1 MKKLVIGL
9 VVAVA
14 VGLIA
19 LPFAVAGPGG
29 KGGNVG
35 GPGYGSGSGGCRG
48 GAQASQL
55 TPEQT
60 KKIDQLRQKHWEE
73 TKGLRADLF
82 AKHQELRG
90 LSIQTNPDA
99 KAIEKLQKDVFT
111 LQQKLQEKNFAFR
124 QEMNNIAPGY
134 CGGGFGKGYG
144 QGGQGRGRHGNA
156 YGPGPRG
163 GGSGPR
169 GDGSCWR
176 Q

>member
-1 MKKLVIGL
+1 MKKFVIGL

-14 VGLIA
+14 IGLIA

-29 KGGNVG
+29 KGGNFA
-35 GPGYGSGSGGCRG
+35 GPGYGPGYGGCRG

-60 KKIDQLRQKHWEE
+60 QKLDQLRQKHWEE

-90 LSIQTNPDA
+90 LYIQTNPDT
-99 KAIEKLQKDVFT
+99 KAIEKLQKEAFT

-124 QEMNNIAPGY
+124 QEMNKIAPGY
-134 CGGGFGKGYG
+134 CDGFGQGYG
-144 QGGQGRGRHGNA
+144 QGGQGRGRHGYG

-163 GGSGPR
+163 E
-169 GDGSCWR
+169 GSCWR

>member
-29 KGGNVG
+29 RGGNFG
-35 GPGYGSGSGGCRG
+35 APGYGGYMMGPGYGPNYGGYG
-48 GAQASQL
+48 PETTQL

-60 KKIDQLRQKHWEE
+60 QKLDQLRQKYWEE
-73 TKGLRADLF
+73 TKALRADLF
-82 AKHQELRG
+82 AKHQDLRG
-90 LSIQTNPDA
+90 LYIQTNPDA
-99 KAIEKLQKDVFT
+99 KAIEKLQKEVFT

-124 QEMNNIAPGY
+124 QEMNKIAPGY
-134 CGGGFGKGYG
+134 CGGFG
-144 QGGQGRGRHGNA
+144 QGYGQGRGRHGYG

-163 GGSGPR
+163 E
-169 GDGSCWR
+169 GSCWR

>member
-14 VGLIA
+14 IGLIA

-29 KGGNVG
+29 RGGNFG
-35 GPGYGSGSGGCRG
+35 GPGYGQGSGICRG
-48 GAQASQL
+48 GAQANQL

-60 KKIDQLRQKHWEE
+60 QKIDQLRQKHWEE
-73 TKGLRADLF
+73 TKGLRVDLF
-82 AKHQELRG
+82 AKRQDLRG
-90 LSIQTNPDA
+90 LYIQANPDA
-99 KAIEKLQKDVFT
+99 KAIEKLQKEVFT

-124 QEMNNIAPGY
+124 QEMNKIAPGY
-134 CGGGFGKGYG
+134 CSGFGQGYG
-144 QGGQGRGRHGNA
+144 QGRGHHGYG
-156 YGPGPRG
+156 YGP
-163 GGSGPR
+163 GPR

>member
-1 MKKLVIGL
+1 MKKVVIGL

-29 KGGNVG
+29 KGGNFG
-35 GPGYGSGSGGCRG
+35 GPGYGPNSGICRG
-48 GAQASQL
+48 GAQVSQL
-55 TPEQT
+55 TPEQAQ
-60 KKIDQLRQKHWEE
+60 KIDQLRQKHWEE

-82 AKHQELRG
+82 TKRQELRG

-99 KAIEKLQKDVFT
+99 KAIEKLQKEVFT
-111 LQQKLQEKNFAFR
+111 LQQKLQEQNFAFR
-124 QEMNNIAPGY
+124 QEMNKIAPGY
-134 CGGGFGKGYG
+134 CGGFGKGYG
-144 QGGQGRGRHGNA
+144 QGRGRTS

-163 GGSGPR
+163 GGS
-169 GDGSCWR
+169 CWR

>member
-1 MKKLVIGL
+1 MKKVVIGL
-9 VVAVA
+9 IVAVA

-29 KGGNVG
+29 KGGNFG
-35 GPGYGSGSGGCRG
+35 GPGYGQGSGGCRG

-60 KKIDQLRQKHWEE
+60 QKIDQLRQKHWEE

-82 AKHQELRG
+82 AKRQDLRG
-90 LSIQTNPDA
+90 LYIQTNPDE
-99 KAIEKLQKDVFT
+99 KAIEKLQKEVFT

-124 QEMNNIAPGY
+124 QEMNKIAPGY
-134 CGGGFGKGYG
+134 CGGFGKGYG

-163 GGSGPR
+163 E
-169 GDGSCWR
+169 GSCWR
-176 Q
+176 